1 MRTLVRYAT
10 TAVMVAVPVV
20 FPGSVLAQKWEV
32 GGFAG
37 GGFYTNASVTSP
49 AGSGDVGFK
58 NGATFGGAIG
68 SNMYRY
74 VGGEL
79 RYEYRMGD
87 QFVKSSSTEATFGN
101 RTHAI
106 HYDFLIHFRPE
117 GAVMRPFVSV
127 GGGVKIFEGTGKE
140 TASQPLSRLAL
151 LTRTKETKGL
161 GVVGAGLKIKIA
173 PGVGIR
179 LEVHDYITAFPRQVI
194 APSINAK
201 ISGLLHDIVPTVG
214 IFALF

>member
-1 MRTLVRYAT
+1 MRMLVRYAT
-10 TAVMVAVPVV
+10 TAAMLAAPAL
-20 FPGSVLAQKWEV
+20 FPGPARAQKWEV

-58 NGATFGGAIG
+58 NATVFGGAIT
-68 SNMYRY
+68 SNMYSY

-87 QFVKSSSTEATFGN
+87 QFVKSSGTEATFGA

-117 GAVMRPFVSV
+117 GEPMRPFVAV
-127 GGGVKIFEGTGKE
+127 GGGVKIFSGTGTE
-140 TASQPLSRLAL
+140 RASQPLSRLAL
-151 LTRTKETKGL
+151 LTRTRETKGM
-161 GVVGAGLKIKIA
+161 GSVGAGLKLKVA
-173 PGVGIR
+173 PGVGVR
-179 LEVHDYITAFPRQVI
+179 VEVHDFITPFPRQVI

-201 ISGLLHDIVPTVG
+201 ISGLLHDIVVTGG